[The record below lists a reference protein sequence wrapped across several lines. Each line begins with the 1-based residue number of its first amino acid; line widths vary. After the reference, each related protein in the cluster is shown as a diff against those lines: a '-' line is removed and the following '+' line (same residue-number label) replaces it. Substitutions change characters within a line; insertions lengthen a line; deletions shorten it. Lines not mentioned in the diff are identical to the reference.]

1 MKARGFKEFNK
12 YVHIKERE
20 HQFVLTP
27 INHNIPHLLVQA
39 INLSTGKPLK
49 NVIYEFWKE
58 TNQQP
63 EEGLSDENGVFSFGV
78 R

>member
-1 MKARGFKEFNK
+1 
-12 YVHIKERE
+12 
-20 HQFVLTP
+20 
-27 INHNIPHLLVQA
+27 LLVQA
-39 INLSTGKPLK
+39 INIQTGKPLK

-58 TNQQP
+58 SNQQP